1 MLLTGCGS
9 VLSKDALSGVNYE
22 VEYSRLKASPD
33 NYMGKTVILGGL
45 ILENQ
50 VTDDGSTL
58 EILKYSLDKRDEPQD
73 PDEEGGRFLAH
84 STRLLDPSIYKAGK
98 LVTLTGTL
106 RAIEV
111 RPLQKANYH
120 YPVFE
125 IGELYLWSEGIGI
138 KELTPITPTTM
149 TRFPIGNRYPYWHR
163 YPYWWVRYA
172 AANLFYRQESRKHA

>member
-1 MLLTGCGS
+1 MKNSLFWLLLPALLVLLAGCGS

-33 NYMGKTVILGGL
+33 TYMGKTVILGGL

-73 PDEEGGRFLAH
+73 PDEEGGRFLAR
-84 STRLLDPSIYKAGK
+84 SSRLLDPSIYKAGK

-125 IGELYLWSEGIGI
+125 IGELYLWSEDRYQRAY
-138 KELTPITPTTM
+138 PYYPYYYDP
-149 TRFPIGNRYPYWHR
+149 FPYWYRYPYWHR
-163 YPYWWVRYA
+163 YPYWW
-172 AANLFYRQESRKHA
+172 

>member
-1 MLLTGCGS
+1 MKNSLFWLLLPALLILLAGCGS
-9 VLSKDALSGVNYE
+9 VLSQDALSGVNYE

-33 NYMGKTVILGGL
+33 TYMGKTVILGGL

-73 PDEEGGRFLAH
+73 PDEEGGRFLAR
-84 STRLLDPSIYKAGK
+84 SARLLDPSIYKAGK

-106 RAIEV
+106 RAVEV

-125 IGELYLWSEGIGI
+125 IGELYLWSEDRYQRDY
-138 KELTPITPTTM
+138 PYYPYYYDP
-149 TRFPIGNRYPYWHR
+149 FPYWYRYPYWHR
-163 YPYWWVRYA
+163 YPYWW
-172 AANLFYRQESRKHA
+172 